1 MAFSLDEMK
10 RMLEDSG
17 FNLWDTAIPSQDD
30 TDEEVEKDN
39 FTAEEFDKACE
50 DLGLE
55 NSGEESSDEDDFF
68 QQLQL

>member
-1 MAFSLDEMK
+1 MGSSLDELK
-10 RMLEDSG
+10 RILEENS
-17 FNLWDTAIPSQDD
+17 FNLWGTAIPSQDD

-55 NSGEESSDEDDFF
+55 DSGEETDDEDDFF
-68 QQLQL
+68 QRL